1 MLPPAAKNGR
11 RGGSILSAF
20 RLLAG
25 IALATAPL
33 VLSAATTA
41 ERQIHQAVEQHLQQE
56 LRQEA
61 ARQGWQGASLT
72 HDTSLLGNTSGLPA
86 CSAPLQLTPAG
97 RAESILDRQRY
108 EIRCPTSGGWTV
120 TAVTQPAVFLPA
132 VHARG
137 IIERGQVISRDDLKL
152 EPVNISRAR
161 RGFYNRVEEVAG
173 SLAAR
178 RIRANQLLTPALVA
192 SLPAVRRGESVKIV
206 ASRDGIEA
214 STAGEALSDGQI
226 GELIRVRNVSSDK
239 IIDAKVIEP
248 GVVSSTF

>member
-1 MLPPAAKNGR
+1 MPPA
-11 RGGSILSAF
+11 
-20 RLLAG
+20 
-25 IALATAPL
+25 
-33 VLSAATTA
+33 LSAATTA
-41 ERQIHQAVEQHLQQE
+41 EQQIHKAVQQHLQQE
-56 LRQEA
+56 LRREA
-61 ARQGWQGASLT
+61 DRQGWRGASVS
-72 HDTSLLGNTSGLPA
+72 HDTTLLGNTDGLQA
-86 CSAPLQLTPAG
+86 CSAQLQLTPVG

-120 TAVTQPAVFLPA
+120 TAVTQPAVFVSA

-137 IIERGQVISRDDLKL
+137 IIERGQVINRDDLKL

-178 RIRANQLLTPALVA
+178 RIRTNQLLTPALVA
-192 SLPAVRRGESVKIV
+192 SLPAVRRGETVKIV

-214 STAGEALSDGQI
+214 STAGEALSDGQV
-226 GELIRVRNVSSDK
+226 GELIRVRNISSDK
-239 IIDAKVIEP
+239 VIDAKVIEP